1 MQLPFVSRRQHEAV
15 LADRERIRS
24 ERNQFAKDRDAF
36 KAAAETASEKYTDT
50 AIVNDR
56 LTEELTAAR
65 QRLAEF
71 EGRRTVPEVLEEHDI
86 HRKALADALGD
97 QMRHLNWDQLIAD
110 VVRLNT
116 AARDWM
122 ADYAAEKKRADH
134 LESESET
141 GRLKRQVAH
150 LQRRLDDAVGLG
162 SGSRSRPE
170 DSSRWQPGYQQP
182 QPAKE
187 TTS

>member
-56 LTEELTAAR
+56 LTEDLVEVRAKLADSLAVEESLAA
-65 QRLAEF
+65 QIHVLV
-71 EGRRTVPEVLEEHDI
+71 GHDLPPEV
-86 HRKALADALGD
+86 G
-97 QMRHLNWDQLIAD
+97 LNPMAD
-110 VVRLNT
+110 VIRE
-116 AARDWM
+116 RD
-122 ADYAAEKKRADH
+122 AEKQRAD
-134 LESESET
+134 
-141 GRLKRQVAH
+141 R
-150 LQRRLDDAVGLG
+150 LQRQLDDATFLPPGRV
-162 SGSRSRPE
+162 E

-182 QPAKE
+182 KPAKE